1 MKILIL
7 CFAVALLL
15 IACNQQ
21 QVQPYKSGKY
31 NLRQTYLNATVA
43 GSIYFYNQNQFYTT
57 LAGARK
63 DYVFEQKSGR
73 IHATCTGCASSYI
86 FHVSNV
92 TAQKETWTANISGSF
107 MAWEISN

>member
-7 CFAVALLL
+7 CFAVALFL
-15 IACNQQ
+15 IACIQQ

-31 NLRQTYLNATVA
+31 NLRQSYLNATVVGA
-43 GSIYFYNQNQFYTT
+43 IYFYNQNQFYTT

-63 DYVFEQKSGR
+63 DYVFEQKAGR

-92 TAQKETWTANISGSF
+92 TEKKETWTANIGGSF
-107 MAWEISN
+107 MDWEISN

>member
-1 MKILIL
+1 MKIFII
-7 CFAVALLL
+7 AIIAALFLA
-15 IACNQQ
+15 ACIQQ

-31 NLRQTYLNATVA
+31 NLRQSYLNATVA

-57 LAGARK
+57 LAGGRK
-63 DYVFEQKSGR
+63 DYVFEQKAGR

-107 MAWEISN
+107 MAWEISK